1 MTTYFT
7 INNRR
12 YEARDFD
19 FNLVCDLQDM
29 KIDVTDFES
38 LSYKSIAAVRAY
50 IALCMNVDVNTAG
63 EEIQKH
69 IIDGGD
75 IGEVSSI
82 MRTKMEESD
91 FFRAISEDETEEAP
105 ENQTEKK
112 AKGKSEK

>member
-69 IIDGGD
+69 ILNGGD
-75 IGEVSSI
+75 IGEVSTI
-82 MRTKMEESD
+82 MKTKMEESD
-91 FFRAISEDETEEAP
+91 FFRAISKGETEETP
-105 ENQTEKK
+105 ESQTEKK
-112 AKGKSEK
+112 VKSKSEK